1 MPSTTTSTTA
11 DAPRRSSR
19 REKKSQERCGA
30 AGAGAAT
37 SSPSS
42 HSGGNSHSA
51 DDSMKKAR
59 LGKACFYDY
68 LRPDFGW
75 KVCTPNQLE
84 LGALQGEV
92 YAAPIP
98 QLRTKALPGLVD
110 TTHFLSYKDLGTV
123 CLEMGADV
131 RIISVRGRKRNE
143 EEIHLPEHIPK
154 KIHEN
159 AMNFVT
165 VDPTG
170 RAPATVGT
178 PETLASEASD
188 TTPTAPRVS
197 LSPRRE
203 TTIQSESNTS
213 TAAPASANEDDENA
227 APPAG
232 SSPHKKCRKLATK
245 ALKKEIDDEKKKN
258 ADLEQKFDAFRKQA
272 EAERAQLRQ
281 QFQEKE
287 YEYEMAKLNWQEKET
302 KLQREILSLKRERSD
317 RS

>member
-19 REKKSQERCGA
+19 REKKSREQRYGA

-37 SSPSS
+37 GSPSS
-42 HSGGNSHSA
+42 HSGGSSHP
-51 DDSMKKAR
+51 DDDGMKKAK

-110 TTHFLSYKDLGTV
+110 TTHFLSYQDLGTA

-131 RIISVRGRKRNE
+131 RIIAVRGRKRNE
-143 EEIHLPEHIPK
+143 EEIHLPDHIPK

-170 RAPATVGT
+170 RAPATAAT

-203 TTIQSESNTS
+203 TTIQSESNSRTSTS
-213 TAAPASANEDDENA
+213 TAAPENVDDENA
-227 APPAG
+227 APPAE
-232 SSPHKKCRKLATK
+232 SSPHKKCRRLAKK
-245 ALKKEIDDEKKKN
+245 A
-258 ADLEQKFDAFRKQA
+258 
-272 EAERAQLRQ
+272 Q
-281 QFQEKE
+281 QR
-287 YEYEMAKLNWQEKET
+287 N
-302 KLQREILSLKRERSD
+302 
-317 RS
+317 